1 MFICR
6 AAEEIGKEL
15 SSLFSGRA
23 NVETG
28 VVVWLFL
35 TGRGEVGTGIITW
48 LGRVAGKGVWYV
60 PQLGKTYGK
69 YCSWGVIVVDEGTVR
84 ERVGGMFIFFSKGAR
99 DVVGSVAVVGCGSV
113 MVFCVAFKRFLMN
126 LGRHFEINHLGTN
139 FFVKDKV
146 VETGVKVFVGVF
158 VGTGVGIGID
168 VGAVVGIGTDVRA
181 VVVIVAEAAEV
192 KVSVGTNVG
201 IGTDVGA
208 VVVIVAGTAEVILTG
223 SIMGWEVISE
233 VVGTDVVANVGT
245 FVRAGRGAIAEK
257 EGCVGTVVGM
267 VVRTEVS
274 KGSKRSIRVVSVT
287 FVWVGVQVW

>member
-1 MFICR
+1 M
-6 AAEEIGKEL
+6 
-15 SSLFSGRA
+15 
-23 NVETG
+23 
-28 VVVWLFL
+28 
-35 TGRGEVGTGIITW
+35 
-48 LGRVAGKGVWYV
+48 AGKGVWYV

-99 DVVGSVAVVGCGSV
+99 DVVGSGSVIGSGSVMGSGSVIGSVAVVGCGSV

-168 VGAVVGIGTDVRA
+168 VGVVVGIGTDVRA

-223 SIMGWEVISE
+223 SKMGWEVISE

-267 VVRTEVS
+267 VVGTEVS
-274 KGSKRSIRVVSVT
+274 KGSKRSIRVVSET
-287 FVWVGVQVW
+287 FVWVEVQTW